1 MKFVKK
7 RFLGLLAAVC
17 AAALCLSLTACGGE
31 ATATT
36 EEEDAS
42 VAEEDMIYAEAG
54 GSITLP
60 EGVAMPEENNAFV
73 SQLNGDTLA
82 GAFKNATSNYKTT
95 GYFTTGGSI
104 TVTVSG
110 ELFTDGIDT
119 QWKDATFSLWKQ
131 GENTTQY
138 VSTVHWTA
146 DGTTQTYTFTGLEP
160 GVPYR
165 VAFTYSDVY
174 QYKLSATFNITGI
187 VAETESEDLE
197 LNEE

>member
-1 MKFVKK
+1 MKTSKK
-7 RFLGLLAAVC
+7 RILAFVCAVC
-17 AAALCLSLTACGGE
+17 ALAACLSLTACSSE
-31 ATATT
+31 AAP
-36 EEEDAS
+36 
-42 VAEEDMIYAEAG
+42 AEEDDSIAETDLLQAEAG

-60 EGVAMPEENNAFV
+60 EGLSMPEENNAFV
-73 SQLNGDTLA
+73 TQLSGDTLA

-95 GYFTTGGSI
+95 GYFTTNGSI

-110 ELFTDGIDT
+110 ELFTDGVDT

-131 GENTTQY
+131 GDETTQY
-138 VSTVHWTA
+138 ASTVHWTA

-160 GVPYR
+160 GVLYR

-187 VAETESEDLE
+187 VSETDSEDLD

>member
-1 MKFVKK
+1 MSTVTPVRSFWLSTRGDTPHRVF
-7 RFLGLLAAVC
+7 RARHSVSVMGGTTLDTTASSTSAGLLWYRRRMPSSCKAVSYTHLEAA
-17 AAALCLSLTACGGE
+17 
-31 ATATT
+31 ATT

-110 ELFTDGIDT
+110 ELFTDGVDT
-119 QWKDATFSLWKQ
+119 RWKDATFSLWKQ
-131 GENTTQY
+131 GENTTHY

-146 DGTTQTYTFTGLEP
+146 DGTTQT
-160 GVPYR
+160 
-165 VAFTYSDVY
+165 
-174 QYKLSATFNITGI
+174 LSLIHI
-187 VAETESEDLE
+187 
-197 LNEE
+197 

>member
-1 MKFVKK
+1 MKTSKK
-7 RFLGLLAAVC
+7 RILAFVCAVC
-17 AAALCLSLTACGGE
+17 ALAACLSLTACSSE
-31 ATATT
+31 AAP
-36 EEEDAS
+36 
-42 VAEEDMIYAEAG
+42 AEEDDSIAETDLLQAEAG

-60 EGVAMPEENNAFV
+60 EGFSMPEENSAFV
-73 SQLNGDTLA
+73 TRLSGDTLA

-95 GYFTTGGSI
+95 GYFTTNGSI

-110 ELFTDGIDT
+110 ELFTDGVDT

-131 GENTTQY
+131 GDETTQY

-187 VAETESEDLE
+187 VSETDSEDLD